1 VLTTA
6 PLFSKG
12 PVLNDL
18 YLRCRC
24 VLIPHGKGTG
34 AQRRPAAR
42 AAHRFDIEIQL
53 LRVASQAVAV
63 HAQLS
68 RSSDLIPIH
77 VSENC
82 NEEGF
87 LKFTDGLGV

>member
-1 VLTTA
+1 MQGIPA
-6 PLFSKG
+6 PM
-12 PVLNDL
+12 
-18 YLRCRC
+18 
-24 VLIPHGKGTG
+24 HGKGTV

-53 LRVASQAVAV
+53 LMVVSQAVAV

-68 RSSDLIPIH
+68 SSSDLIPIH

-82 NEEGF
+82 NEEDL
-87 LKFTDGLGV
+87 LKLTDGFGV

>member
-1 VLTTA
+1 V
-6 PLFSKG
+6 PLRFDPSWQVDG
-12 PVLNDL
+12 RSRED
-18 YLRCRC
+18 
-24 VLIPHGKGTG
+24 GG
-34 AQRRPAAR
+34 ASR
-42 AAHRFDIEIQL
+42 ASIDIEIQL

-87 LKFTDGLGV
+87 LKLTDGLGI

>member
-1 VLTTA
+1 V
-6 PLFSKG
+6 PLRFDPSWQVDG
-12 PVLNDL
+12 
-18 YLRCRC
+18 RSREA
-24 VLIPHGKGTG
+24 GG
-34 AQRRPAAR
+34 ASR
-42 AAHRFDIEIQL
+42 ASIDIEIQL

-87 LKFTDGLGV
+87 LKLTDGLGV